1 MVRAG
6 IVDHPSQW
14 PFCGYNEIQNPRRK
28 NVLINYD
35 KLRELVGVES
45 YDLVKR
51 SHKGWVEE
59 YLGDGN
65 NRRDGKWTKSIAVG
79 SKGFVESVKTLLGAI
94 ARGRKVREAAE
105 IYQLREP
112 SALYGSHFGV
122 KSNDIGPE
130 NTYYWNIYDE

>member
-1 MVRAG
+1 MRRNG
-6 IVDHPSQW
+6 
-14 PFCGYNEIQNPRRK
+14 PR
-28 NVLINYD
+28 VLLPAPLNA
-35 KLRELVGVES
+35 LS
-45 YDLVKR
+45 YLT
-51 SHKGWVEE
+51 G
-59 YLGDGN
+59 
-65 NRRDGKWTKSIAVG
+65 VG
-79 SKGFVESVKTLLGAI
+79 SEGFVESVKTLLGAI